1 METVKE
7 LKYQKIRYAS
17 SIENNTQD
25 MLISEAEDLGFMN
38 NNSIYYLKNLF
49 IKYYNPILYICN
61 QENFVKME
69 LDKGNID
76 IKLYDRSDIKE
87 IQCSIDK
94 KRNYKLSFIV
104 DNNTECFDS
113 ENDTSEEYK
122 GIYNEIIKDIITYIG
137 KNK

>member
-49 IKYYNPILYICN
+49 IKYYNPILYIFN

-94 KRNYKLSFIV
+94 KRNYK
-104 DNNTECFDS
+104 FD
-113 ENDTSEEYK
+113 
-122 GIYNEIIKDIITYIG
+122 
-137 KNK
+137 